1 MKHMKRIFGEVKRRE
16 GSTFEVTEQA
26 NTEFLDRMTA
36 RLGDSVFALGSCS
49 TARSYYFNQHGEAAI
64 LRPTSTI
71 NAFREASRF
80 PLDAYNYA

>member
-1 MKHMKRIFGEVKRRE
+1 M
-16 GSTFEVTEQA
+16 
-26 NTEFLDRMTA
+26 
-36 RLGDSVFALGSCS
+36 FALGSCS

-80 PLDAYNYA
+80 PLDAYSYA